1 MFQDLTDF
9 NQSIYHFTTASTGLM
24 YILPTLNLKLSSIVD
39 VNDPKENKSFG
50 FGSIYTEF
58 EDWHKETW
66 AKITFESFIKK
77 TCKLTC
83 FCGDYTIKE
92 NGTDFLK
99 FGFDHPTMWA
109 HYADSY
115 RGMCI
120 VLDEQAF
127 KDQIGIDNDKFFFD
141 SIQYRNI
148 IDFPPIIKND
158 YDEDRAGY
166 FEKYIKKN
174 HESFFFQK
182 YCHWSHEHEKRL
194 VHIGKQEFISLQNS
208 LKGIYIGPE
217 FDKRLDNLL
226 DLIIKKD
233 IWISQLKI
241 KDGNLFP
248 IDYRSKK

>member
-1 MFQDLTDF
+1 MFQDLNDY
-9 NQSIYHFTTASTGLM
+9 NKSVYHFTTASTGLM
-24 YILPTLNLKLSSIVD
+24 YILPTLNLKLSSLVD

-58 EDWHKETW
+58 EDWHRETW

-99 FGFDHPTMWA
+99 LGFDHPTMWA
-109 HYADSY
+109 HYADNY

-127 KDQIGIDNDKFFFD
+127 KEQIGIDNDKFFFN
-141 SIQYRNI
+141 SIQYRNV
-148 IDFPPIIKND
+148 IDFPPIIKID
-158 YDEDRAGY
+158 YDEDRDGY
-166 FEKYIKKN
+166 FEKYIKEN

-182 YCHWSHEHEKRL
+182 YSHWSHEHEKRL
-194 VHIGKQEFISLQNS
+194 VHIGKQEFVSIENS

-248 IDYRSKK
+248 IDYRSKN